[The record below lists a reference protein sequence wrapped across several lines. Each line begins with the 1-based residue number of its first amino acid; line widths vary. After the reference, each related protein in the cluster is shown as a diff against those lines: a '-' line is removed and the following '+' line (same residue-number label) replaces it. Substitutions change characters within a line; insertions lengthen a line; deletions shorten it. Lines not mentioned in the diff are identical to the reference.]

1 MKQFILISLFISLAV
16 SSTQSFAALKGEFG
30 SKYHNK
36 MIFFLY
42 GSLNTRDN
50 PVNRLQFKPAF
61 GSGFALYF
69 RLTQDNIGY
78 TPNKLLYFSFD
89 NDLSGFLNKNF
100 VYQVYPGLLMR
111 TYIPF
116 LKLQYGAGLNFK
128 FGNQAYPVAGY
139 YAMAGIDFHKI
150 VLNSRA
156 LFHFNSRVIVGEIQL
171 GILFSGK
178 YR

>member
-1 MKQFILISLFISLAV
+1 MRKLHRTILVVLFGLV
-16 SSTQSFAALKGEFG
+16 PLLQAAAPEGEF
-30 SKYHNK
+30 SATTHRKAL
-36 MIFFLY
+36 FFLY
-42 GSLNTRDN
+42 SSLNTRENTVDQF
-50 PVNRLQFKPAF
+50 QFKPAF
-61 GSGFALYF
+61 GTGFALYF
-69 RLTQDNIGY
+69 RLTPNNLGY
-78 TPNKLLYFSFD
+78 TPNKLMYFSWD
-89 NDLSGFLNKNF
+89 NDFSGFLDGRF
-100 VYQVYPGLLMR
+100 VYQVYPGFLMR

-128 FGNQAYPVAGY
+128 IGNQDYPVAGY

-156 LFHFNSRVIVGEIQL
+156 LFHFNSRKVVGEIQL